1 MKAKKLLC
9 KLFTALFAVCLIAG
23 ICVMNPVQSV
33 VAETVTTTDVSNEVN
48 MAFHSEKN
56 GVVEIDLTFGT
67 RTSVYPAGVTSA
79 FWVNDNPT
87 KGSVDL
93 MQYIKIGDKTARELV
108 EANKTSNQYKGGDAP
123 MSWGGQFAPIGV
135 LVDGNGIIRI
145 KTLTAYCAYENLSIT
160 LLSNGFNWSVNDST
174 LGTYTMTLAKDVE
187 FAYQNGSFSEVVT
200 EMDVTDK
207 VQMKLHS
214 NTTAVVE
221 MLLTF
226 DGISNVYPAGVT
238 SAFWV
243 NDNPT
248 KGSVDLMQ
256 YIKIGDKT
264 ARELVEANKTSN
276 QYKGGDAPM
285 SWGGQYAPI
294 GVLVDG
300 NGIIRIKVLTAY
312 CQYENLSI
320 TLMEGLKWTSTSTEG
335 KVSYTTN
342 KDVTYCYANGYF
354 YSVEKTKDVSDKI
367 SLQIN
372 NTTNNTPAKDGTYTT
387 IWMSFDGVEQVLHAG
402 ASGSFWVND
411 NPTNNSN
418 GVDLMK
424 YIYINGKSARSIV
437 SANTIYTGLV
447 LQSKVFGP
455 VAIGDYDGRNI
466 QIYIRNDYINYSDL
480 FITLKSGLAWET
492 KAGELLTTSSDETF
506 CVKAGTTVFE
516 NVEKALAEDS
526 FDMMKGASVR
536 KSGYAG
542 IRFSALY
549 NADELN
555 YWMNNKGCTVEIGM
569 LLTTG
574 AQLAVGEE
582 LTFNTTNK
590 IAILCTNNGA
600 VREDGTYRFN
610 GGISP
615 VKDVSSYTK
624 EYVGRAY
631 VKITVGD
638 LVFYKYATVNDNVR
652 TIAGVAQD
660 ALNDSESGLT
670 ATEREFL
677 QKIVNG
683 EAVA

>member
-33 VAETVTTTDVSNEVN
+33 VAETVTTTDVSNEVI
-48 MAFHSEKN
+48 MAFHSDKN

-108 EANKTSNQYKGGDAP
+108 KANQTSNQYKGGSFP
-123 MSWGGQFAPIGV
+123 MSNGGV
-135 LVDGNGIIRI
+135 
-145 KTLTAYCAYENLSIT
+145 
-160 LLSNGFNWSVNDST
+160 
-174 LGTYTMTLAKDVE
+174 
-187 FAYQNGSFSEVVT
+187 
-200 EMDVTDK
+200 
-207 VQMKLHS
+207 
-214 NTTAVVE
+214 
-221 MLLTF
+221 
-226 DGISNVYPAGVT
+226 
-238 SAFWV
+238 
-243 NDNPT
+243 
-248 KGSVDLMQ
+248 
-256 YIKIGDKT
+256 
-264 ARELVEANKTSN
+264 
-276 QYKGGDAPM
+276 
-285 SWGGQYAPI
+285 YAPI
-294 GVLVDG
+294 GVLVDN

-312 CQYENLSI
+312 CTYENLSI
-320 TLMEGLKWTSTSTEG
+320 TLMSGLKWTSTSTEG

-506 CVKAGTTVFE
+506 
-516 NVEKALAEDS
+516 
-526 FDMMKGASVR
+526 
-536 KSGYAG
+536 
-542 IRFSALY
+542 
-549 NADELN
+549 
-555 YWMNNKGCTVEIGM
+555 
-569 LLTTG
+569 
-574 AQLAVGEE
+574 
-582 LTFNTTNK
+582 
-590 IAILCTNNGA
+590 
-600 VREDGTYRFN
+600 
-610 GGISP
+610 
-615 VKDVSSYTK
+615 
-624 EYVGRAY
+624 
-631 VKITVGD
+631 
-638 LVFYKYATVNDNVR
+638 
-652 TIAGVAQD
+652 
-660 ALNDSESGLT
+660 
-670 ATEREFL
+670 
-677 QKIVNG
+677 
-683 EAVA
+683 

>member
-108 EANKTSNQYKGGDAP
+108 DANKTSNQYKGGDAP

-145 KTLTAYCAYENLSIT
+145 KTLTAYCT
-160 LLSNGFNWSVNDST
+160 
-174 LGTYTMTLAKDVE
+174 
-187 FAYQNGSFSEVVT
+187 
-200 EMDVTDK
+200 
-207 VQMKLHS
+207 
-214 NTTAVVE
+214 
-221 MLLTF
+221 
-226 DGISNVYPAGVT
+226 
-238 SAFWV
+238 
-243 NDNPT
+243 
-248 KGSVDLMQ
+248 
-256 YIKIGDKT
+256 
-264 ARELVEANKTSN
+264 
-276 QYKGGDAPM
+276 
-285 SWGGQYAPI
+285 
-294 GVLVDG
+294 
-300 NGIIRIKVLTAY
+300 
-312 CQYENLSI
+312 YENLSI
-320 TLMEGLKWTSTSTEG
+320 TLMSGLKWTSTSTEG

-536 KSGYAG
+536 TSGYAG